1 MKKYIKTSQ
10 VSQIPIHF
18 DIVIEFD
25 NINQVSIVAAE
36 YKGFWVTDAP
46 VIPNLP
52 KELIDSQTFQD
63 FEDFMESVTKLI
75 TDYYKLHIYYKNVSP
90 DHSHYFGLLAKD
102 DDNNIILDFD
112 FTFRVANHRA
122 HRTSE
127 SEYNKQEQEKKLKDT
142 TKGNPTKPM
151 TKTIIVNNELFD
163 KYLDAYISIDETIE
177 DHVAKM
183 KKNEKYRKKLPLDN
197 ANTDNA

>member
-1 MKKYIKTSQ
+1 MKKLVYTSEIT
-10 VSQIPIHF
+10 SIPIHF
-18 DIVIEFD
+18 DIVIDFL
-25 NINQVSIVAAE
+25 VSQSESVVASE

-75 TDYYKLHIYYKNVSP
+75 TDYHKLHIYYKNVSP
-90 DHSHYFGLLAKD
+90 DHAHYFGLLAKD
-102 DDNNIILDFD
+102 DQNRIILDFD

-122 HRTSE
+122 HRTPE
-127 SEYNKQEQEKKLKDT
+127 SEYNKQEQEEALNIA

-151 TKTIIVNNELFD
+151 TKTILVNNEQYT
-163 KYLDAYISIDETIE
+163 KYLDAYIDIDEIIE
-177 DHVAKM
+177 DHVKKM
-183 KKNEKYRKKLPLDN
+183 KKNEKYRKKLPIDD
-197 ANTDNA
+197 ANTDI